1 MWSNPRDIALIF
13 LSLQA
18 LVMALIPLAL
28 IGGLAYG
35 IHRLRPLVRHYL
47 RVAFSY
53 AELLRARVESVAQ
66 RAASPFIRV
75 HSTLRMTETV
85 LKQITTALTTAMA
98 KK

>member
-18 LVMALIPLAL
+18 LVMALIPLLL
-28 IGGLAYG
+28 IGGFAYG
-35 IHRLRPLVRHYL
+35 IHRLRPLVRQYL

-53 AELLRARVESVAQ
+53 AELVRARVESVARQ
-66 RAASPFIRV
+66 AASPFIRV
-75 HSTLRMTETV
+75 HSTVRMTETI
-85 LKQITTALTTAMA
+85 LKQLTV